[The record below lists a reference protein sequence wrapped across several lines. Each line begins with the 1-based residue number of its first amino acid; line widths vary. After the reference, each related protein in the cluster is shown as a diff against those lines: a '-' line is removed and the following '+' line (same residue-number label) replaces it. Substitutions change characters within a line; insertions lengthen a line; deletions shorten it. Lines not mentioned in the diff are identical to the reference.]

1 MSLHT
6 RQRNRSARKA
16 DRFTPLSSTP
26 QPRARGRP
34 LCGVAPTTRARLRRC
49 ALCPLLALCPAL
61 AGARL
66 AAQQAAPTDT
76 ARETARVS
84 GVVQR
89 TTGAP
94 AVGVTVDLIGTHARA
109 SITDSGTF
117 AFDQIPPGRYTLVAH
132 GPRWTTTRLE
142 ITASAGRETRLTVTV
157 ADAADSTA
165 DATSDATA
173 AASGAAA
180 LPTLRVEARR
190 AASVVV
196 PGPGVSPT
204 GANQYTVT
212 ARDIAAL
219 PEGENTTMT
228 DLLVQMP
235 GVAIDQNQQIHIRN
249 TEGPQFQYEI
259 DGAIV
264 PLDIN
269 TNPPFISMINPAF
282 VSSLTLLDGIL
293 PSRYSYATGGVVSI
307 ATKNGCASRGGS
319 ASLLFGQRNTLQP
332 AVEYAGCAGTVSYF
346 VSGQFEQGETAFSS
360 ATPGP
365 NPIHNETHG
374 GQGFASLS
382 VPLGA
387 RTTLGV
393 VLSSAGSNN
402 ELPNV
407 PDLPP
412 QYTLAGVTPANSSA
426 IDSHLNFRD
435 YLGMV
440 TLRGAP
446 TDALRFHLT
455 YAFHSITQDFR
466 PDDAGELIY
475 QGVAST
481 ASHADLDNTLQAD
494 VDYTIGQHTIT
505 TGVYLGEYHVVVDDH
520 SLVFPADSDGNQTS
534 STPITVVNNARATNL
549 LTGIYVSDRWQLG
562 ARWTVNLGLRWD
574 DLTGFTANNQ
584 VDPTINVAWVVV
596 PQVTVHGGFARY
608 MQVPSFQ
615 GISPTASMAFEG
627 TTAAGPAGIS
637 TPLTEDDVEW
647 DAGVVYRLNRRL
659 TLSEDAFYEITHHYL
674 DTGQFGVV
682 PIFAP
687 FNYDRGSIW
696 GTETAVAYRDAAL
709 TLYGS
714 ATIGRNLQRGVVTG
728 QFNFDPDEL
737 AYINSHAIV
746 LDHQPLYGASAGA
759 SYRWRPLTFGL
770 DGVYSS
776 GLRGGF
782 ADLEHLPTVVQVN
795 ASVKGEWRVPG
806 LGTISDRV
814 TVLNLLDRVNLIR
827 PSEGIGIFQS
837 AYGPRITLLDTIS
850 ITF

>member
-1 MSLHT
+1 V
-6 RQRNRSARKA
+6 
-16 DRFTPLSSTP
+16 
-26 QPRARGRP
+26 RALP
-34 LCGVAPTTRARLRRC
+34 
-49 ALCPLLALCPAL
+49 
-61 AGARL
+61 
-66 AAQQAAPTDT
+66 
-76 ARETARVS
+76 
-84 GVVQR
+84 
-89 TTGAP
+89 
-94 AVGVTVDLIGTHARA
+94 
-109 SITDSGTF
+109 
-117 AFDQIPPGRYTLVAH
+117 
-132 GPRWTTTRLE
+132 
-142 ITASAGRETRLTVTV
+142 TVTV
-157 ADAADSTA
+157 A
-165 DATSDATA
+165 
-173 AASGAAA
+173 
-180 LPTLRVEARR
+180 ARR
-190 AASVVV
+190 APTAVL

-212 ARDIAAL
+212 AHDITNL
-219 PEGENTTMT
+219 PSGEQTAIT
-228 DLLVQMP
+228 DILVQMP

-259 DGAIV
+259 DGALV

-269 TNPPFISMINPAF
+269 TNPPFVSMLNPMF
-282 VSSLTLLDGIL
+282 VSSLTLQDGIL

-307 ATKNGCASRGGS
+307 ATKNGCQSRGGS
-319 ASLLFGQRNTLQP
+319 ASLLFGQRNTLEP
-332 AVEYAGCAGTVSYF
+332 AIEYAGCVGAASYF
-346 VSGQFEQGETAFSS
+346 VSGQYAEGEIAFSS

-365 NPIHNETHG
+365 NPIHDETHQ
-374 GQGFASLS
+374 GQGFAAIS
-382 VPLGA
+382 VPLSPRA
-387 RTTLGV
+387 TLGV
-393 VLSSAGSNN
+393 VLSSAASNN

-412 QYTLAGVTPANSSA
+412 QYTLAGVTPSNSSA

-440 TLRGAP
+440 TLRGTP
-446 TDALRFHLT
+446 TDALSYHLT

-494 VDYTIGQHTIT
+494 VAYTTGRHTISS
-505 TGVYLGEYHVVVDDH
+505 GAYLGEYHVVADDR
-520 SLVFPADSDGNQTS
+520 SLVFPADSTGAQTS
-534 STPITVVNNARATNL
+534 STPITVTNNARATNL
-549 LTGIYVSDRWQLG
+549 LTGIYVNDRWQLG
-562 ARWTVNLGLRWD
+562 GGWTLNLGLRWD
-574 DLTGFTANNQ
+574 DITGFTTHNQ
-584 VDPTINVAWVVV
+584 VDPTINLAWIVV
-596 PQVTVHGGFARY
+596 PQVTVHAGFARY

-615 GISPTASMAFEG
+615 GISPTASTAFEG

-647 DAGVVYRLNRRL
+647 DAGIVYRLNRHL

-696 GTETAVAYRDAAL
+696 GTETAVAYRDESL
-709 TLYGS
+709 TLYGN
-714 ATIGRNLQRGVVTG
+714 ATIGRNLQTGVATG

-737 AYINSHAIV
+737 AYINAHAIV

-759 SYRWRPLTFGL
+759 SYRWRPLTFAL

-782 ADLEHLPTVVQVN
+782 ADLEHLPTVVQLN
-795 ASVKGEWRVPG
+795 ASVKGEFRVPI
-806 LGTISDRV
+806 LGAISDRV

-827 PSEGIGIFQS
+827 PAEGIGIFQS
-837 AYGPRITLLDTIS
+837 SYGPRFTVLNTVS
-850 ITF
+850 IRF